1 MVFSSNDRLGVFVGG
16 INGEAKIFY
25 YLRTDLFTGQE
36 QSRVGGAGRRNG
48 VLRCQADRLLDAL
61 LQAVDSADGVLR
73 GTVRNALFHQ
83 LGHAQGKKHEIAL
96 SAFLIWKQND
106 DLESGWVETNLPNIR
121 IFPTDIPLSWYHQA
135 VKMDVRTNVREV
147 GILPPLEK
155 GGWKP
160 ISLLALLFFTSGS
173 V

>member
-1 MVFSSNDRLGVFVGG
+1 MSEGSTAKLKYFNNLG
-16 INGEAKIFY
+16 
-25 YLRTDLFTGQE
+25 TDLFTGQE

-48 VLRCQADRLLDAL
+48 VLRGQADRLLDAL

-106 DLESGWVETNLPNIR
+106 DLESGWVETNLPNICTFR
-121 IFPTDIPLSWYHQA
+121 TD
-135 VKMDVRTNVREV
+135 VREV
-147 GILPPLEK
+147 G
-155 GGWKP
+155 
-160 ISLLALLFFTSGS
+160 
-173 V
+173 